1 MKNRLVLIIVTVL
14 AVCFSFNS
22 KAQDSKVMV
31 GAGLGYA
38 TDISNLG
45 IFAKGVYMVNDT
57 WEIAPSFTY
66 YFKKDYTNWSSLD
79 FNGQYVFSANEKNSF
94 YAIGGLNLTFW
105 KVKLE
110 SSDFGVDDEYL
121 EGVGDLI
128 SSELESNGSDVGVNI
143 GVGSRFAL
151 SDKMYFNADIKY
163 TLGGANYLSMGVGIL
178 YNF

>member
-1 MKNRLVLIIVTVL
+1 MKNKLILIAVSVLTIG
-14 AVCFSFNS
+14 FSFNS
-22 KAQDSKVMV
+22 KAQDSKILA

-45 IFAKGVYMVNDT
+45 VFAKGVYMVNDT
-57 WEIAPSFTY
+57 WEIAPAFTY

-79 FNGQYVFSANEKNSF
+79 FNGQYVFSANDKSTF
-94 YAIGGLNLTFW
+94 YGIGGLNLTFW
-105 KVKLE
+105 KVKIKG
-110 SSDFGVDDEYL
+110 SDFEVEDEYM
-121 EGVGDLI
+121 EGFGNLI

-151 SDKMYFNADIKY
+151 SDRMYFNADLKY
-163 TLGGANYLSMGVGIL
+163 TLGGTNYLSMGVGIL